1 MLLRK
6 KKYLL
11 LAAIALFVVLWVFW
25 QKVQGPVVDTYRVQ
39 NQALVQTVVASGR
52 LENVSRSEIGSQISG
67 VVLERRVEEGQQVK
81 AGDVLLVIQSDD
93 VKAQVK
99 EAENAL
105 RELRQVRYPQAQVE
119 LKSAELQLEQASREA
134 KRRQNTEAGVL
145 TVEEKEQA
153 HEAERLARNQLAAAR
168 LKAQSL
174 AAGQIEERT

>member
-25 QKVQGPVVDTYRVQ
+25 QKVQGPVVATYRVQ

-81 AGDVLLVIQSDD
+81 AGDVLFTLTNLNFEAITNLCNDPDYKNRVQLIASAKEPTMRLRLVSGIDS
-93 VKAQVK
+93 
-99 EAENAL
+99 
-105 RELRQVRYPQAQVE
+105 LRQSKALIERYKKCIPV
-119 LKSAELQLEQASREA
+119 
-134 KRRQNTEAGVL
+134 
-145 TVEEKEQA
+145 
-153 HEAERLARNQLAAAR
+153 
-168 LKAQSL
+168 
-174 AAGQIEERT
+174 